1 MVRNVSPSREPSGAP
16 GFEGRYLMTWFAVL
30 LGRVRAA
37 AWSAGTTARAA
48 VTGLPVWT
56 ASLAIIAV
64 CVLGWR
70 GLGMVRDYLNPP
82 PPMVSVDAI
91 RAAQERDR
99 ANRMEAAAR
108 QALDTLARREK
119 EAAEA
124 LVIESAL
131 IAENARLRGLT
142 VGRETV
148 VLPDDDAWLN
158 AWRGTHP

>member
-1 MVRNVSPSREPSGAP
+1 
-16 GFEGRYLMTWFAVL
+16 
-30 LGRVRAA
+30 
-37 AWSAGTTARAA
+37 
-48 VTGLPVWT
+48 
-56 ASLAIIAV
+56 
-64 CVLGWR
+64 
-70 GLGMVRDYLNPP
+70 
-82 PPMVSVDAI
+82 
-91 RAAQERDR
+91 
-99 ANRMEAAAR
+99 MEAAAR